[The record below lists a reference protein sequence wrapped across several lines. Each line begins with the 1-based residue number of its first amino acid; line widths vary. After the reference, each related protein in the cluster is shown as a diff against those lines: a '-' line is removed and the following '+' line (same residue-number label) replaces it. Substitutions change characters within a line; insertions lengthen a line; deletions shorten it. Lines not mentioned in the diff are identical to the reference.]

1 MLWSQPMRGSG
12 WILTTN
18 QRPSVCLKPKV
29 HYPHRV
35 WGHALNKDN
44 KERRLDSRLE
54 TRDNILIILG
64 KYDFDVLRL
73 KTLFTSDSKPR
84 VNEGPLIKSCS
95 EMSLTNMEQHQVKWI
110 QQRIKFNLHFPKDSR
125 VKQSLPN
132 EAWRFQSFHVL
143 FNSAQD
149 KLCFQHFSEVI
160 WSGFW
165 LSHYSDC
172 YIVSFMMIIAR

>member
-1 MLWSQPMRGSG
+1 MRATD
-12 WILTTN
+12 WILKTN
-18 QRPSVCLKPKV
+18 QRPRLCLQTKV
-29 HYPHRV
+29 HYLPRP

-44 KERRLDSRLE
+44 KERRLDSRLQE
-54 TRDNILIILG
+54 P
-64 KYDFDVLRL
+64 RL
-73 KTLFTSDSKPR
+73 
-84 VNEGPLIKSCS
+84 NESPHIKSCS

-160 WSGFW
+160 WSELW

-172 YIVSFMMIIAR
+172 NIVSFMMIIAR